1 MRLEVVGEASVLQQM
16 QQSPP
21 PPAEAECGPWGTVG
35 R

>member
-21 PPAEAECGPWGTVG
+21 PSRSRVWPLGHSW
-35 R
+35 